1 MCPFLIKKL
10 CFSVSALPQG
20 PFFSQNHGNRGT
32 EPAPVPTEPTE
43 RNPVSN
49 IFRGDADNY
58 VEKTFMCRIYVE
70 KSLTEKFQ
78 VTKSFSQ

>member
-10 CFSVSALPQG
+10 CFSVSALPQGPFFSEKYCFSVSALPQG

-43 RNPVSN
+43 RNPVLD
-49 IFRGDADNY
+49 ILEQLF
-58 VEKTFMCRIYVE
+58 E
-70 KSLTEKFQ
+70 Q
-78 VTKSFSQ
+78 VHSFA